1 MALTGRRGFKREQTF
16 GLITP
21 VESFHSAGT
30 VTPKREREEIDLTA
44 VSDILEDRSQGAE
57 FKSPNHGLP
66 VEDEGYSSLIAEQQR
81 RSASGIFQI
90 RCPIYPMPDLN

>member
-1 MALTGRRGFKREQTF
+1 MAPTGRRGFKREQTF

-30 VTPKREREEIDLTA
+30 VTPKQEREEIDLTA

-57 FKSPNHGLP
+57 FQSNHGLP
-66 VEDEGYSSLIAEQQR
+66 FEDEGYSSLIAERQR
-81 RSASGIFQI
+81 RSASGMFQA
-90 RCPIYPMPDLN
+90 RCLTPC

>member
-1 MALTGRRGFKREQTF
+1 MAPTGRRGFKREQTF

-30 VTPKREREEIDLTA
+30 VTPKREREEIDLTV

-57 FKSPNHGLP
+57 LKSSNHGLL

-90 RCPIYPMPDLN
+90 RCPIPCEI

>member
-57 FKSPNHGLP
+57 FKNHGLP

-90 RCPIYPMPDLN
+90 RCPIHPMSDLN

>member
-1 MALTGRRGFKREQTF
+1 MAPTGRRGFKREQTF

-57 FKSPNHGLP
+57 FKSNHGLP
-66 VEDEGYSSLIAEQQR
+66 VEDEGYASLIAEQQR

-90 RCPIYPMPDLN
+90 RCLIPC

>member
-1 MALTGRRGFKREQTF
+1 MAPTGRRGFKREQTF

-30 VTPKREREEIDLTA
+30 VTPKQEREEIDLTA
-44 VSDILEDRSQGAE
+44 VSDILEDRSQGAQ
-57 FKSPNHGLP
+57 FTSNHGLP
-66 VEDEGYSSLIAEQQR
+66 VEDEGYSSLISEQQR

-90 RCPIYPMPDLN
+90 RCPIPCQA